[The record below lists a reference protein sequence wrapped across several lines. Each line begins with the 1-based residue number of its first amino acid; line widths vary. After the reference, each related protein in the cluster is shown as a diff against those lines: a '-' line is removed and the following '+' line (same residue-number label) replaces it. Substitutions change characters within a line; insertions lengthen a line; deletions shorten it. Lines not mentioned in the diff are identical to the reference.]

1 MTMPHGFQYRPS
13 LITEEE
19 ERTLMAK
26 LAALAFKPFEFRGYF
41 GKRRVISFGWR
52 YDFNDS
58 KLKKAA
64 EMPPFLGYV
73 RERAAEFADLA
84 RASIEHALITEYE
97 PGAAI
102 GWHKD
107 RSIFGDVI
115 GISLNSPC
123 LFRMRRKRGQKWERA
138 SIELEPRSAYL
149 LRGEARTEWEHSI
162 PEVGKL
168 RYSITFRTM
177 KNPPQEKSA

>member
-1 MTMPHGFQYRPS
+1 MTMPAGFTYRPS
-13 LITEEE
+13 LITEVE
-19 ERTLMAK
+19 ERALLAE
-26 LAALAFKPFEFRGYF
+26 LAALDFKPFEFRGYF
-41 GKRRVISFGWR
+41 GKRRIVSFGWR

-58 KLKKAA
+58 KLKRAA
-64 EMPPFLGYV
+64 EMPPYLAFI
-73 RERAAEFADLA
+73 RERAAEFAGLPREA
-84 RASIEHALITEYE
+84 IEHALITEYE
-97 PGAAI
+97 AGAPI

-123 LFRMRRKRGQKWERA
+123 IFRMRRKRGQKWERA

-149 LRGEARTEWEHSI
+149 LRGEARTDWEHSI
-162 PEVGKL
+162 PEVESL

-177 KNPPQEKSA
+177 KSHL